1 MQNTPDISS
10 LLPYDF
16 YEHVWYLDQTS
27 EFPQPK
33 RKLGRWLGEAHNF
46 GQAMCYWIMSETAT
60 PIVRSSVQPI
70 PKEDL
75 ELDELKAQINAL
87 EEKIKARFGESP
99 SDDSIH
105 TYSLDD
111 SEELLPDHV
120 TPEYA
125 PMDPE
130 SKMPEADDWEPEAYD
145 EYISAEVRLPRD
157 GKEILGTVTGWK
169 RDADGNPVGHAHIN
183 PILDTWIHQV
193 TFPDGDTAEYNT
205 NLIAECLY
213 SQVDDE
219 GRQYLMIKEIIDHK
233 RTDEAIPDEGI
244 FQISHNGSIHRRRT
258 TKGWKLCI
266 AWVDG
271 STSWE
276 SLSNMKDSFPVQ
288 VAEYAVAQKLQDIPA
303 FAWRVPETLKRKQ
316 RMIKAIKTRYMKKT
330 HKYGIRLPKTVKE
343 AYQIDLETGTDHW
356 HKAIM
361 KEMKN
366 NSVAFQFLED
376 GESIPVGSKWIPFHT
391 IFDIKCDFTRKARFV
406 AGGHCTDAP
415 DSITFLSVVTR
426 DSIRTAFLIAALNE
440 LEILAADVGNAYLQ
454 APAREK
460 VHTTAGP
467 SLVLTILEKRLLL

>member
-157 GKEILGTVTGWK
+157 GKEILGTVTG
-169 RDADGNPVGHAHIN
+169 
-183 PILDTWIHQV
+183 
-193 TFPDGDTAEYNT
+193 
-205 NLIAECLY
+205 
-213 SQVDDE
+213 
-219 GRQYLMIKEIIDHK
+219 
-233 RTDEAIPDEGI
+233 
-244 FQISHNGSIHRRRT
+244 
-258 TKGWKLCI
+258 
-266 AWVDG
+266 
-271 STSWE
+271 
-276 SLSNMKDSFPVQ
+276 
-288 VAEYAVAQKLQDIPA
+288 
-303 FAWRVPETLKRKQ
+303 
-316 RMIKAIKTRYMKKT
+316 
-330 HKYGIRLPKTVKE
+330 
-343 AYQIDLETGTDHW
+343 
-356 HKAIM
+356 
-361 KEMKN
+361 
-366 NSVAFQFLED
+366 
-376 GESIPVGSKWIPFHT
+376 
-391 IFDIKCDFTRKARFV
+391 
-406 AGGHCTDAP
+406 
-415 DSITFLSVVTR
+415 
-426 DSIRTAFLIAALNE
+426 
-440 LEILAADVGNAYLQ
+440 
-454 APAREK
+454 
-460 VHTTAGP
+460 
-467 SLVLTILEKRLLL
+467 